1 MKSIAV
7 TKKGVYFAFRDQ
19 GACISV
25 LAVKVYYI
33 TCPAIT
39 ENFAHFNETPTGREI
54 TIIEKQVGI
63 CVKNAESTEPPTYLC
78 KGDGK
83 WTILTSGCKCKVGFE
98 PDYEKQTCTGK
109 LDLSC
114 QRNSST
120 ELIDS
125 SFSLSLSLFDTVCP
139 AGTFRSSEITKCA
152 PCPLNSKA
160 TKSGSSYCACSEGYY
175 RHPRDS
181 LNMPCYRPPS
191 KPTNLTLLFMDQNSA
206 ILSWNAPQRPTNE
219 LYDSK
224 YRSDIVFRVRCSACS
239 SNVVFIP
246 ATETFNDTKLT
257 INNLESVTTYT
268 IQIHALNSI
277 SYPIYAD
284 MDGNIDANAST
295 DSAGAGAGH
304 GTNTFGT
311 GALGVHDPPTEYA
324 EITFTT
330 ESAILSM
337 VFNIR
342 IVSLTS
348 REVELAWDNP
358 MHSEVPIESYE
369 VRWFPKMELDAV
381 NKTTLS
387 THEQRAHIDNLLENT
402 EYGFQVRC
410 KTANGF
416 GQYSNIVYGQTHQGV
431 SPG

>member
-1 MKSIAV
+1 
-7 TKKGVYFAFRDQ
+7 
-19 GACISV
+19 
-25 LAVKVYYI
+25 
-33 TCPAIT
+33 
-39 ENFAHFNETPTGREI
+39 
-54 TIIEKQVGI
+54 
-63 CVKNAESTEPPTYLC
+63 
-78 KGDGK
+78 
-83 WTILTSGCKCKVGFE
+83 
-98 PDYEKQTCTGK
+98 
-109 LDLSC
+109 
-114 QRNSST
+114 
-120 ELIDS
+120 
-125 SFSLSLSLFDTVCP
+125 
-139 AGTFRSSEITKCA
+139 
-152 PCPLNSKA
+152 
-160 TKSGSSYCACSEGYY
+160 
-175 RHPRDS
+175 
-181 LNMPCYRPPS
+181 
-191 KPTNLTLLFMDQNSA
+191 MDQTSA

-224 YRSDIVFRVRCSACS
+224 YRSDIVFKVKCSACG

-277 SYPIYAD
+277 SYAIYSD
-284 MDGNIDANAST
+284 MDGNIDANVSVDT
-295 DSAGAGAGH
+295 SGH
-304 GTNTFGT
+304 GMNVFGGGGTN
-311 GALGVHDPPTEYA
+311 ANDPPTEYA

-342 IVSLTS
+342 ILSLTS

-369 VRWFPKMELDAV
+369 VRWFPKLELDAV

-431 SPG
+431 SPGKLNALNRIDPNFLPKSQLITVFFLSFSL

>member
-1 MKSIAV
+1 M
-7 TKKGVYFAFRDQ
+7 
-19 GACISV
+19 
-25 LAVKVYYI
+25 
-33 TCPAIT
+33 
-39 ENFAHFNETPTGREI
+39 
-54 TIIEKQVGI
+54 
-63 CVKNAESTEPPTYLC
+63 
-78 KGDGK
+78 
-83 WTILTSGCKCKVGFE
+83 
-98 PDYEKQTCTGK
+98 
-109 LDLSC
+109 
-114 QRNSST
+114 
-120 ELIDS
+120 
-125 SFSLSLSLFDTVCP
+125 TVCP
-139 AGTFRSSEITKCA
+139 AGTFRSAEVTKCA

-160 TKSGSSYCACSEGYY
+160 TKSGSSYCACIDGYY

-181 LNMPCYRPPS
+181 LHMPCYRPPS
-191 KPTNLTLLFMDQNSA
+191 KPTNLTLLFMDQTSA

-224 YRSDIVFRVRCSACS
+224 YRSDIVFKVKCTACG

-277 SYPIYAD
+277 SYPIYTD
-284 MDGNIDANAST
+284 LDGNIDANVS
-295 DSAGAGAGH
+295 DIQNHNVYSIQNAG
-304 GTNTFGT
+304 TVSLNE
-311 GALGVHDPPTEYA
+311 PPSEYA

-342 IVSLTS
+342 IVSITS
-348 REVELAWDNP
+348 HEVELAWDNP

-416 GQYSNIVYGQTHQGV
+416 GQYSNIIYGQTHQGV
-431 SPG
+431 SPGKIEMKITNIPFVEDSF

>member
-1 MKSIAV
+1 MCGSLNEE
-7 TKKGVYFAFRDQ
+7 TSHDNAF
-19 GACISV
+19 
-25 LAVKVYYI
+25 
-33 TCPAIT
+33 
-39 ENFAHFNETPTGREI
+39 F
-54 TIIEKQVGI
+54 
-63 CVKNAESTEPPTYLC
+63 LC
-78 KGDGK
+78 
-83 WTILTSGCKCKVGFE
+83 F
-98 PDYEKQTCTGK
+98 
-109 LDLSC
+109 
-114 QRNSST
+114 
-120 ELIDS
+120 
-125 SFSLSLSLFDTVCP
+125 FTVCP
-139 AGTFRSSEITKCA
+139 AGTFRSNEITKCA

-160 TKSGSSYCACSEGYY
+160 TKSGSSYCGCVDGYY

-181 LNMPCYRPPS
+181 LNMPCYRPPT
-191 KPTNLTLLFMDQNSA
+191 KPTNLTLLFMDQTSA
-206 ILSWNAPQRPTNE
+206 ILSWNAPQRSTNE

-224 YRSDIVFRVRCSACS
+224 YRSDIVFKVKCSACG

-277 SYPIYAD
+277 SYPIYSD
-284 MDGNIDANAST
+284 LDGGLETNASA
-295 DSAGAGAGH
+295 DGSSHGANGLGAGTAGV
-304 GTNTFGT
+304 NE
-311 GALGVHDPPTEYA
+311 PPTEYA

-342 IVSLTS
+342 IVSITS

-387 THEQRAHIDNLLENT
+387 THEQRAHIDSLLENT

>member
-1 MKSIAV
+1 M
-7 TKKGVYFAFRDQ
+7 
-19 GACISV
+19 
-25 LAVKVYYI
+25 
-33 TCPAIT
+33 
-39 ENFAHFNETPTGREI
+39 
-54 TIIEKQVGI
+54 
-63 CVKNAESTEPPTYLC
+63 
-78 KGDGK
+78 
-83 WTILTSGCKCKVGFE
+83 
-98 PDYEKQTCTGK
+98 
-109 LDLSC
+109 
-114 QRNSST
+114 
-120 ELIDS
+120 
-125 SFSLSLSLFDTVCP
+125 CP

-160 TKSGSSYCACSEGYY
+160 TKNGSSYCACSDGYY

-191 KPTNLTLLFMDQNSA
+191 KPTNLTLLFMDQTSA

-224 YRSDIVFRVRCSACS
+224 YRSDIVFKVRCSACG
-239 SNVVFIP
+239 SNVVFMP
-246 ATETFNDTKLT
+246 ATETFNDTKLA
-257 INNLESVTTYT
+257 INNLEPVTTYT
-268 IQIHALNSI
+268 IQIHALNSV
-277 SYPIYAD
+277 SYAIYSD
-284 MDGNIDANAST
+284 MDGNGEANASA
-295 DSAGAGAGH
+295 D
-304 GTNTFGT
+304 
-311 GALGVHDPPTEYA
+311 GVHGHAAGGFGAVGQGAAEPPTEYA

-342 IVSLTS
+342 IVSITS

-431 SPG
+431 SPGKVGRPPPFDATHESQTQKCTHFSSRLSLSPPNTVYDDSMQMRILAGGTVAFVCILVLGKVNAPIVEFRAVHFYCTHFANSSAFICSYCSECLVYALEESRRIGQKDKQSPAASDGLCQQ